1 MQVKWSPL
9 PLDSS
14 LLDVTDCPVQSGV
27 EMGKKIYIENL
38 GCAKNQVD
46 AEVMAH
52 QLAAG
57 GYTIVEEGEGANL
70 ILINTCGFIESAR
83 QESIATFFELKE
95 AYPTAKIALT
105 GCMAQRYGE
114 ELLNSLS
121 EADALFGNRDLG
133 EIKTFVDTL
142 FEEGRKILLPP
153 FPSLG
158 EEKWERGHL
167 FNYPGAAYLK
177 LSEGCNHRCR
187 YCAIPLIRGSLR
199 SRPFDEIVEE
209 AKALVKR
216 GIKEINV
223 IGQDLAAYGL
233 DQGEALFIPLLK
245 QLVALDGAFKVR
257 LLYIHPDY
265 FPYDL
270 IDLIANEPKII
281 PYFDLPFQ
289 HAHRDVLEKMG
300 RKGDK
305 ESYLKLI
312 REIRE
317 RLPEATIRSTFL
329 LGFTGESKETIATLR
344 EFIEEAQ
351 IDWVGFFTY
360 SREEETPAYSDSSTL
375 KYRRVVKRAHKWQ
388 KELQALQQE
397 ITSRRLE
404 RLVGT
409 EQDILIEELVEG
421 EDLAIGRTIHQAPEV
436 DGLTVIMARNLSA
449 GSVVRCG
456 IRRVNGVDLEAVVV
470 EK

>member
-1 MQVKWSPL
+1 
-9 PLDSS
+9 
-14 LLDVTDCPVQSGV
+14 
-27 EMGKKIYIENL
+27 MGKNIYIENL

-52 QLAAG
+52 QLEAG
-57 GYTIVEEGEGANL
+57 GYTIVKESEDANL

-83 QESIATFFELKE
+83 QESIETFFELKK
-95 AYPTAKIALT
+95 AHPTAKIALT

-114 ELLNSLS
+114 ELLSSLS

-133 EIKTFVDTL
+133 EIVAFVDGL
-142 FEEGRKILLPP
+142 FKGERKVLLPP
-153 FPSLG
+153 FPPIE
-158 EEKWERGHL
+158 EEKWQRGDL
-167 FNYPGAAYLK
+167 FNYPGSAYLK

-199 SRPFDEIVEE
+199 SRPFDEIIEE
-209 AKALVKR
+209 AHELVKR

-245 QLVALDGAFKVR
+245 ELVALEGEFKLR
-257 LLYIHPDY
+257 LLYIHPDF
-265 FPYDL
+265 FPQDL
-270 IDLIANEPKII
+270 INLIANEAKII

-289 HAHRDVLEKMG
+289 HAHRAVLEKMG

-305 ESYLKLI
+305 GTYLNLI

-329 LGFTGESKETIATLR
+329 LGFTGENRETIATLR

-360 SREEETPAYSDSSTL
+360 SREEETPSYNDSSTL
-375 KYRRVVKRAHKWQ
+375 KYRRVVKRSQKWQ
-388 KELQALQQE
+388 KELQALQQT
-397 ITSRRLE
+397 ITTRRLE

-409 EQDILIEELVEG
+409 EQDVLVEELVEG
-421 EDLAIGRTIHQAPEV
+421 EDLAIGRTMHQAPEV
-436 DGLTVIMARNLSA
+436 DGLTVIMARNLTA

-470 EK
+470 EE